1 VRKNLTSLI
10 KTASTTDDN
19 KSVLVGVILIDGED
33 GIDLLVTREEATLGP
48 GQKVNTTLEESVTLS
63 QLTTDQIVTL
73 VELVDSWLE
82 SESHPTFFET
92 IEDVDGT
99 YEREEQRSMRGT
111 PPRTELSFDAL
122 DIRIGPRAIKLGF
135 TEDDEWDGVSIPSE
149 EVIDTGQPDDFRNVL
164 TFSHVFYDFFRTRY
178 SGDVPQ
184 LELENPVSLDRDAV
198 DKVELL
204 FDQFG
209 HIARQLENRSRD
221 RPPLQMNDE
230 YDVQYLLHA
239 LLRLYFDDI
248 RDENYLKR
256 HAGVSPRIDF
266 LLEDKNI
273 GIETKRVTTNRH
285 PKKIRTELAE
295 DKEHYRGDTS
305 CETLLCFIYDPD
317 HHLTNPA
324 EFEKDLSETTDNL
337 TTRVTV
343 TQT

>member
-1 VRKNLTSLI
+1 MRKSLTSLI
-10 KTASTTDDN
+10 KTASTTDKD
-19 KSVLVGVILIDGED
+19 KSVLVSVILIETTD
-33 GIDLLVTREEATLGP
+33 GIDLHVTREEATLGP
-48 GQKVNTTLEESVTLS
+48 GQKVKTDQEESVTLS
-63 QLTTDQIVTL
+63 QLTTDQIVTV

-111 PPRTELSFDAL
+111 PPRVEHSFDAL
-122 DIRIGPRAIKLGF
+122 AFRVGPRAIELGF
-135 TEDDEWDGVSIPSE
+135 FEDDEWEGVEIPSG
-149 EVIDTGQPDDFRNVL
+149 EVIDSGQAEDFRNVL

-178 SGDVPQ
+178 TGEVPE
-184 LELENPVSLDRDAV
+184 LELENPVSLDRGAV
-198 DKVELL
+198 EKVELL
-204 FDQFG
+204 FERFG
-209 HIARQLENRSRD
+209 HITRQLANRSRD
-221 RPPLQMNDE
+221 RPPLQMDDE

-266 LLEDKNI
+266 LLEDENI
-273 GIETKRVTTNRH
+273 GIETKRVRANSH

-295 DKEHYRGDTS
+295 DKEHYRSDTN

-317 HHLTNPA
+317 RYLTNPA

-343 TQT
+343 NQT